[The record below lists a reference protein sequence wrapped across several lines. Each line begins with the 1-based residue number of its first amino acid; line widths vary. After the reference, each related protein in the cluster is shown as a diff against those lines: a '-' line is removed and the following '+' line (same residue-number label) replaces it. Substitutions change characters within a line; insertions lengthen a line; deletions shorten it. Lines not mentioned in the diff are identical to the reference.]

1 MPVGTQQERVTLR
14 FLNSYILIK
23 VFIFFFFYISETE
36 TLKDWNLAFAVK
48 MIISQRC
55 LLPEVWDVS
64 AFMDWD
70 SCHGEMIITC
80 LVVHVFK
87 TRKAI
92 LFSSEVPQSMT
103 EFHVIGMTHS

>member
-1 MPVGTQQERVTLR
+1 MPVETQQERVIPR

-23 VFIFFFFYISETE
+23 AFVLFFYISERE
-36 TLKDWNLAFAVK
+36 ALKDWNLAFAVK

-64 AFMDWD
+64 TFMDRE
-70 SCHGEMIITC
+70 SCREEMVITC
-80 LVVHVFK
+80 LFVQVFK

-92 LFSSEVPQSMT
+92 LSSSEVPQSTT
-103 EFHVIGMTHS
+103 EFHELGVTHS